1 MKIKIVLILFILS
14 RLFSCKSTE
23 QKDSQYI
30 VINKLEVAAENGKEC
45 SNLNDSISAACKAFI
60 TYVKNS
66 FKQDSAFS
74 WLDPVTKSIT
84 EPY

>member
-1 MKIKIVLILFILS
+1 MKIKIVLTLFILP

-23 QKDSQYI
+23 KKDSQYI
-30 VINKLEVAAENGKEC
+30 VINKLEVAVDNGKEC
-45 SNLNDSISAACKAFI
+45 PSLNDSISAACKAFI

-74 WLDPVTKSIT
+74 WLDPVTKYIT
-84 EPY
+84 GPY